1 MKGDTIPKFMVMVKG
16 FFYSIAAESIESL
29 FELVILVSASGDGGS
44 LRRLIV
50 TWYLGASSKYNPA
63 GI

>member
-1 MKGDTIPKFMVMVKG
+1 MVMVKG

-50 TWYLGASSKYNPA
+50 TWYLGAVVSIILPGSEYKQF
-63 GI
+63 

>member
-1 MKGDTIPKFMVMVKG
+1 MVMVKG
-16 FFYSIAAESIESL
+16 FFYSIAAESRVFIRIGYFGER
-29 FELVILVSASGDGGS
+29 FRDGGS